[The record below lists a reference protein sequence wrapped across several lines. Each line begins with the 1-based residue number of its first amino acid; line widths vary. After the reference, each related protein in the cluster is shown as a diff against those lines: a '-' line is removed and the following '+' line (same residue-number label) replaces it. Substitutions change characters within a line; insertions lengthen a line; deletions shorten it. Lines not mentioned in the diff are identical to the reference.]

1 MSEKRLSLRFRM
13 DNPQDK
19 EAWELLRKI
28 SEEENTS
35 KNAVALRLICKGALS
50 TEGTEG
56 SSLDT
61 VAERIADLV
70 VNKIGAV
77 QIQDK
82 EMPVTES
89 NVSSTKIAKDEPQ
102 TDEYRAVSKEALSF
116 LDEF

>member
-1 MSEKRLSLRFRM
+1 MSEKRLSIRFRM

-19 EAWELLRKI
+19 EAWELLKRI

-70 VNKIGAV
+70 VNKIGAA

-82 EMPVTES
+82 EMSVNES
-89 NVSSTKIAKDEPQ
+89 NVSFTSIANDEPQ